1 MKPCNPMT
9 ASAAFA
15 LALAA
20 GVQASPAAAE
30 YAPGVEAWNIESP
43 PPQQTVIVR
52 DATIW
57 TATDAGILEEAD
69 LVVRDGEIRA
79 VGSDLDAPRGAV
91 EIDGTG
97 LHVTPGIIDA
107 HSHAAII
114 GGVNEATDISTAQVR
129 IAEVIDSESINI
141 YRQLAGGVT
150 MINLLHGSANAIG
163 GQMAVIK
170 LRWGADPDELIFDAA
185 PPGIKFALGE
195 NPKQSNWNTD
205 DPRYP
210 QSRPGVAQIITE
222 KFQSAADYR
231 AAMETFPDGRRG
243 RNRVPPRP
251 DLEMDAIAEIL
262 AGVRKIHS
270 HAYRADEMIMLIDIA
285 EQFGITIGTFQHV
298 LEGYKLARRMAEHGA
313 GGSTFIDWWNFKH
326 EANDAIPYNPA
337 LMEMAGVTVGLHSD
351 NPELARR
358 MNLEAAKAVRYGG
371 VEEHDALK
379 MITAGPAAQLG
390 VEDHTGSLAEG
401 LDADFVIWNG
411 HPLSVY
417 SRVEQTWVDGRRYFD
432 RDADLAHRER
442 LADQRREL
450 MAAVLE
456 AGDGESGDGGD
467 DADGDELLGYRASEL
482 AHDEYCYAHDHGHLH
497 AIDFRNGNRQ

>member
-1 MKPCNPMT
+1 MSALKFAFPLT
-9 ASAAFA
+9 VVAVLSWRAASAD
-15 LALAA
+15 
-20 GVQASPAAAE
+20 
-30 YAPGVEAWNIESP
+30 YAPGVEAWNIDAAPE
-43 PPQQTVIVR
+43 QATIVVR
-52 DATIW
+52 NATIW
-57 TATDAGILEEAD
+57 TATEAGIVEDAD
-69 LVVRDGEIRA
+69 LLVREGRIRA
-79 VGSDLDAPRGAV
+79 VGADLDAPRGAI
-91 EIDGTG
+91 EIDGAG

-129 IAEVIDSESINI
+129 IADVIDSESINI

-150 MINLLHGSANAIG
+150 TINLLHGSANAIG

-170 LRWGADPDELIFDAA
+170 MRWGASPDELLFDAA
-185 PPGIKFALGE
+185 APGIKFALGE
-195 NPKQSNWNTD
+195 NPKQSNWDND

-222 KFQSAADYR
+222 KFQAAADYR
-231 AAMETFPDGRRG
+231 RATDEFPEGRRG
-243 RNRVPPRP
+243 RDRVPPRP
-251 DLEMDAIAEIL
+251 DLELEAIGEIL

-270 HAYRADEMIMLIDIA
+270 HAYRADEMVMLINIA
-285 EQFGITIGTFQHV
+285 ERFGITIGTFQHV

-326 EANDAIPYNPA
+326 EASDAIPYNPA
-337 LMEMAGVTVGLHSD
+337 LMDLAGVTVGLHSD

-371 VEEHDALK
+371 VDEHDALK
-379 MITAGPAAQLG
+379 MITSGPAAQLG
-390 VEDHTGSLAEG
+390 VDAHTGSLAEG

-432 RDADLAHRER
+432 RDADLAHREA
-442 LADQRREL
+442 LEAERREL
-450 MAAVLE
+450 LAEVLAE
-456 AGDGESGDGGD
+456 GEDDEAEDAAGDE
-467 DADGDELLGYRASEL
+467 AAEPEWLIGYRESEL
-482 AHDEYCYAHDHGHLH
+482 AHDTFCHAHGFGRAHTHESG
-497 AIDFRNGNRQ
+497 RSGS